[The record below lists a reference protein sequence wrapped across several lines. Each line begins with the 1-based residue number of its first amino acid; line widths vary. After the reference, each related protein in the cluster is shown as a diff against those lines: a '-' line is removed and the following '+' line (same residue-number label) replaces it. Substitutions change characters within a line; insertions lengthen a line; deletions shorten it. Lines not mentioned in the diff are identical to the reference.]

1 MSETLTPLRWGILG
15 AGGIA
20 KRVSNDVVK
29 LSDHKLQAVGSR
41 DKAKADAF
49 ADGYD
54 IPTRHDSYEALCA
67 DPDVDLIYVATP
79 HNFHKEHTLL
89 ALENGK
95 AVLCEKPFTINGAE
109 AKVLVDAAR
118 AKNLF
123 LMEGMWSRCFP
134 AMAKV
139 RELLADGAIGEARL
153 LNADFGFRAGVNPES
168 RLFNPALGGGGLMD
182 VGVYPVAL
190 AHMVFG
196 EPERITGLANIGS
209 TGVDEEAAMLLGFPG
224 GPLAVLSTAIRLN
237 TPQAATILGTD
248 GRIEIPNPWWCPKAV
263 VLHKGGQAERFEF
276 PFEGGGFQF
285 EAAHVADCLRQGLKE
300 SPLITLDQSLGV
312 MKTLDTLRDQFGVK
326 YPME

>member
-49 ADGYD
+49 ADNYD
-54 IPTRHDSYEALCA
+54 IPSRYSSYEELCA
-67 DPDVDLIYVATP
+67 APDVDLIYIATP

-89 ALENGK
+89 ALEHGK
-95 AVLCEKPFTINGAE
+95 AVLCEKPFTINLGE
-109 AKVLVDAAR
+109 AQVIVDEAR
-118 AKNLF
+118 KKNLF

-134 AMAKV
+134 AMGKV
-139 RELLADGAIGEARL
+139 RELLADGAIGEPRL
-153 LNADFGFRAGVNPES
+153 IQADFGFRTGVNPDG

-182 VGVYPVAL
+182 VGVYPVSL
-190 AHMVFG
+190 AQMVFG
-196 EPERITGLANIGS
+196 EPERITSLANLGT

-224 GPLAVLSTAIRLN
+224 GALGVLHTAIRLN
-237 TPQAATILGTD
+237 TPQNTVILGTD
-248 GRIEIPNPWWCPKAV
+248 GRIEIPSPWWCPKVV
-263 VLHKGGQAERFEF
+263 VLHKGGQSERFEF

-300 SPLITLDQSLGV
+300 SPLITLDQSLGI